1 MKHKQLTDKSEYAG
15 FINNSDL
22 NKKVATLA
30 TKAELKAEPDII
42 VKLQAFDSNYYR
54 GTQNLLVFQPMH
66 RYFLKIG
73 NSYHISSWKSKGLS
87 DESIKRPTI
96 SDNSLTS
103 ELNYIGN
110 KIRVNLLEVVEKKIK
125 LHLLIKQ

>member
-54 GTQNLLVFQPMH
+54 GTQNLLVFQPMR
-66 RYFLKIG
+66 RYFLKIA

-110 KIRVNLLEVVEKKIK
+110 KIRVKFIRSC
-125 LHLLIKQ
+125 